1 MAIDS
6 GPGHTQHHLP
16 DQPGSAPMPPP
27 PHGAEHIPHAHQ
39 APGQIPDV
47 PFPPDAGAPPPPP
60 PGMYPNPYGVPY
72 NYVYAHGQP
81 YAGPM
86 PPSTNGMALASLI
99 CSIGSYV
106 LLPGV
111 AAVLGVI
118 FGHLALGQIR
128 ASQGREEGRGMAIA
142 GLILGYVNLALC
154 VLIVAFV
161 LLIVAVARQQSGV

>member
-6 GPGHTQHHLP
+6 GPGHTHHHPP
-16 DQPGSAPMPPP
+16 DQPGAAYIPPP
-27 PHGAEHIPHAHQ
+27 AQYGTERIPHAHQ
-39 APGQIPDV
+39 APGQ
-47 PFPPDAGAPPPPP
+47 PPDGGFFPEAGAPPPPD
-60 PGMYPNPYGVPY
+60 MYPNPYGTPY
-72 NYVYAHGQP
+72 NYVYAYGQP

-86 PPSTNGMALASLI
+86 PPSTNGLAIASLI
-99 CSIGSYV
+99 CSIGSYL

-154 VLIVAFV
+154 VLIVVFV
-161 LLIVAVARQQSGV
+161 ILVIAVAGQQQGV